1 MRCNAGINPEIL
13 CDQHLIAEQS
23 ELLIVDGMLRKY
35 NFQMKAK
42 IPPAMTL
49 NKGHILF
56 WTDKILYLHKR
67 HNEIKNE
74 IINRKFKVTDK
85 EFKLDEYPEHLLND
99 WRPSN
104 RDSDILKTRIVEK
117 IHAKGDK
124 LFWRYRGKYID
135 SVSMPNYINTLT
147 TSPLYYV

>member
-67 HNEIKNE
+67 HIEIKKE
-74 IINRKFKVTDK
+74 IINRKFKVTNK
-85 EFKLDEYPEHLLND
+85 EFKLDEYPEYLLND
-99 WRPSN
+99 WRPST
-104 RDSDILKTRIVEK
+104 RDSDILKTRIIEK

-124 LFWRYRGKYID
+124 LFWRYHGKYID
-135 SVSMPNYINTLT
+135 SANMPNYINTLT